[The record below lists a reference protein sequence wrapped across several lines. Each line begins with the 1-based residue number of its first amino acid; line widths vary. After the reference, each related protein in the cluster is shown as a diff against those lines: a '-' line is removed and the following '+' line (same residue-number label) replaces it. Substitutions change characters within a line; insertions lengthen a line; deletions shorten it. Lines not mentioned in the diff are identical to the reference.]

1 MFGLSFCRAGFVTWK
16 IAHNIDSLV
25 IKNQNHASQFD
36 LTINVSE
43 EKSNVDLAE
52 CVQGL

>member
-1 MFGLSFCRAGFVTWK
+1 MTWK
-16 IAHNIDSLV
+16 IAHNIDHL